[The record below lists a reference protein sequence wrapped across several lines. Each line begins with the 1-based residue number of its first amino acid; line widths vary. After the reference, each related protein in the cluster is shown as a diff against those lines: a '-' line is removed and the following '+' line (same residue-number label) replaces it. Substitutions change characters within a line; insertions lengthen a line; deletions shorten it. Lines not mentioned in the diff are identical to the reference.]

1 VAAQIQ
7 DARAFFGNGRR
18 GSRMSVLVGA
28 MTGLLVSAAV
38 LLWGLRVG
46 DRWLAAAAGVA
57 LVIFL
62 LAVARA
68 SGTL

>member
-1 VAAQIQ
+1 
-7 DARAFFGNGRR
+7 
-18 GSRMSVLVGA
+18 MSVLVGA

-38 LLWGLRVG
+38 LFWGLRVG

>member
-1 VAAQIQ
+1 
-7 DARAFFGNGRR
+7 
-18 GSRMSVLVGA
+18 MSVLVGA
-28 MTGLLVSAAV
+28 MTGFLVSAAV

-46 DRWLAAAAGVA
+46 DRWLAAVAGVA